1 MSYIREK
8 ILLMTEMGR
17 WPEKILRGFVFLICV
32 ILDLV
37 LFDFVLLKNILIKL
51 HEVKIC
57 KLIFP

>member
-1 MSYIREK
+1 MSYISEK
-8 ILLMTEMGR
+8 ILLMTEMGK

-51 HEVKIC
+51 HEV
-57 KLIFP
+57 